1 MERAGEVIMSR
12 AAQPLDVRAYDKVP
26 ANASFS
32 CDGCAFDGGDEC
44 LKPEEQG
51 FDCDGHGTV
60 DFIFVAKAS

>member
-1 MERAGEVIMSR
+1 MSGSKPPALICDAR
-12 AAQPLDVRAYDKVP
+12 DLDVRAYDKRP

-44 LKPEEQG
+44 LKPDGQG

-60 DFIFVAKAS
+60 DFIFVAKIS